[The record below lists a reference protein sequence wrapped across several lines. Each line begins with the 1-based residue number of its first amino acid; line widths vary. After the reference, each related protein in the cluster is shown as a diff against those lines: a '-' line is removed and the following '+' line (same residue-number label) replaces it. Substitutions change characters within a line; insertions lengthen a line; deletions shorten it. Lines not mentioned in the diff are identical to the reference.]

1 MSEAIADGRDHLS
14 NRGGVGSVR
23 LDREDHRPTP
33 EYLKI
38 GRCED
43 AAFFRTRFVAH
54 DDADRIG
61 EAPDNKAVIVTGYGP
76 TNAPTAG
83 TLSAILATRE
93 LQRRTGLPAIVIV
106 SDLGAWNSRNLDWPM
121 IETYRDRILRF
132 LAAIGFDERHTTL
145 RSHQDLH
152 NLILSGR
159 IAKLLDI
166 ADFRENRE
174 SLDALYQ
181 ELGLRGSMLG
191 VMVDGLYTVAD
202 ILGPLRDGHERV
214 LMVAGVEEHYFA
226 DLSKIVLARA
236 AERYPDEIFPAHAAV
251 GALYLDLV
259 PGLRGYPK
267 MSKSIP
273 DSAIHLGEPPGTVRS
288 KVMDGTGHNDRTVMK
303 MIQLASDWTA
313 IQLREAQDAYSAR
326 DRHPQAWERIKEA
339 YAERLIAYT
348 RLWVNTAEQD
358 KTGHQDRHGD
368 KGGPR

>member
-1 MSEAIADGRDHLS
+1 MNESLTDGPDPLS
-14 NRGGVGSVR
+14 NRVGSVQ
-23 LDREDHRPTP
+23 LDREGHRRVP
-33 EYLKI
+33 EHLKI
-38 GRCED
+38 GRCDD

-61 EAPDNKAVIVTGYGP
+61 GAPDDKAVIVTGYGP

-93 LQRRTGLPAIVIV
+93 LQRRSGLPAIVIV
-106 SDLGAWNSRNLDWPM
+106 SDLGAWNSRNLDWPV

-132 LAAIGFDERHTTL
+132 LAAIGFDERRTTL

-214 LMVAGVEEHYFA
+214 LMVAGIEEHYFA

-236 AERYPDEIFPAHAAV
+236 AERYPGEIFPSDAAV

-273 DSAIHLGEPPGTVRS
+273 DSAVHLGEPPGAIR
-288 KVMDGTGHNDRTVMK
+288 KKIMDITKHNDRTVMK

-313 IQLREAQDAYSAR
+313 IQLREAEDAYLTR
-326 DRHPQAWERIKEA
+326 ERHQQAWERIKEA
-339 YAERLIAYT
+339 YAESLIDYA
-348 RLWVNTAEQD
+348 RLWVDTAVHD
-358 KTGHQDRHGD
+358 KKDHQDRRGD
-368 KGGPR
+368 ESSPR